1 MSIGEQLRKAR
12 QGHGLTVAQAAKRLR
27 VERQTLY
34 NYENGEWFPKMR
46 VLTAAAVAWNCSF
59 EVEGCKIIPGE
70 IKRKPTAKPQ
80 PVQTVLFPYGRAR
93 SYKAKTVRIRQRD
106 HEIIITAVAR
116 ILP

>member
-1 MSIGEQLRKAR
+1 LTIAEQLKTAR
-12 QGHGLTVAQAAKRLR
+12 ERQKLTVAQAAKLLR

-46 VLTAAAVAWNCSF
+46 VLTTAAVAWNCPF
-59 EVEGCKIIPGE
+59 EVEGCKIIPSE

-80 PVQTVLFPYGRAR
+80 PVQTVLPFGRTR

-106 HEIIITAVAR
+106 HELVIVAVAR
-116 ILP
+116 INP